1 MMPTNNTIS
10 SDFYDTT
17 AVYRVLFSLRSSCL
31 LHSSQNVKPTVP
43 THMKYLASHTF
54 VVAHLNVILLIREHS
69 INSSKF
75 GRNCIAPIRDI
86 LYTSYH
92 YLFVFHCL
100 FSHSG
105 YYYYL
110 HSQRR
115 SFIINFRTTLY
126 GKIKKM
132 LRSTASLLSRSGV
145 ARRVVRSSSS
155 AFMSSSSSVAT
166 TRQVSAMQNSFV
178 RSMNSASTIIEDD
191 GSDYGFGESIP
202 EQEIPEEFIEEGE
215 ETIVSHSKYILITVY
230 RLLFA
235 QTKHSHKFFVP
246 GRMDWMH

>member
-1 MMPTNNTIS
+1 MMSTNNTIS
-10 SDFYDTT
+10 SDDFYDTT
-17 AVYRVLFSLRSSCL
+17 AVLFSFFACIASSIID
-31 LHSSQNVKPTVP
+31 QREEDVKPTVP

-54 VVAHLNVILLIREHS
+54 VVAHHSHPSHHPRTLRLILQNLGITSLSLFVIT
-69 INSSKF
+69 
-75 GRNCIAPIRDI
+75 
-86 LYTSYH
+86 LYTVYTIYIVSLSLPLS
-92 YLFVFHCL
+92 LFVLSLGLLLSPLSKKKLHNK
-100 FSHSG
+100 FS
-105 YYYYL
+105 
-110 HSQRR
+110 
-115 SFIINFRTTLY
+115 NNVD

-155 AFMSSSSSVAT
+155 AFMSSSSSVPT

-235 QTKHSHKFFVP
+235 QT
-246 GRMDWMH
+246 